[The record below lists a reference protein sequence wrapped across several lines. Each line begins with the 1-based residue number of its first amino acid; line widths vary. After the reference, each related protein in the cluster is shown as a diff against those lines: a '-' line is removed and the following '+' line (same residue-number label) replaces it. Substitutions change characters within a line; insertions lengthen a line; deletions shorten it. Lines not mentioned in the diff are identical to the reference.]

1 MSNFSELL
9 KKPAFEAKKPEALPA
24 GDYPGIVTNKEL
36 GTSQQKNTPYVRY
49 FVQLTEY
56 PEGFPDE
63 DKTVDLSKRKLRRDF
78 YFTDDALF
86 RLDEFL
92 RSCKVDPGAGKAYE
106 DLLDEPIGASVIA
119 QVKQYMNKTSGEIQ
133 NEIGNLA
140 GA

>member
-9 KKPAFEAKKPEALPA
+9 KKPAFEAKKPLALPA
-24 GDYPGIVTNKEL
+24 ADDYLGIITSKEL

-56 PEGFPDE
+56 PEGTDE
-63 DKTVDLSKRKLRRDF
+63 ADKTVDLSKRKLRRDF

-92 RSCKVDPGAGKAYE
+92 RSCKVEGAGKMYE
-106 DLLDEPIGASVIA
+106 DLLDEVIGASVIV

-133 NEIGNLA
+133 NEIGNLS

>member
-9 KKPAFEAKKPEALPA
+9 KKPAFEAKKPEALVA
-24 GDYPGIVTNKEL
+24 GDYPGIITSKEL

-49 FVQLTEY
+49 FVQLTEW
-56 PEGFPDE
+56 PEGPDE
-63 DKTVDLSKRKLRRDF
+63 ADKTVDLSKRKLRRDF

-92 RSCKVDPGAGKAYE
+92 RSCKIDGAGKAYE
-106 DLLDEPIGASVIA
+106 DLLDEVIGASVIA